1 MRFFVCLLFFFFFF
15 FFFFFKWGA
24 EEVWTTL
31 LLFMSS
37 SSSESN
43 CIRSILWRQK
53 CTATQRLLVVLLTC
67 YTLIGHPSLLLKT
80 TNTVRY
86 LGITSCWEH
95 LQPIAQGISSRILTP
110 IHRNTLTE
118 QANNTAQP
126 AVAVPLTALQTYCF
140 PNEKKVNSLKVPN
153 PEPVKE
159 MLKTKELSS
168 FECKLLSEI

>member
-1 MRFFVCLLFFFFFF
+1 MRFFVCLLFFFFLFF
-15 FFFFFKWGA
+15 SFFN
-24 EEVWTTL
+24 EEQRKFGQHCCSLWVL
-31 LLFMSS
+31 VPK
-37 SSSESN
+37 ESN

-53 CTATQRLLVVLLTC
+53 CTDTQRLLVFLLTC

-95 LQPIAQGISSRILTP
+95 LQPIARGISSCILTP

-126 AVAVPLTALQTYCF
+126 AVALPLTALQTYCF

-153 PEPVKE
+153 SEPVKE